1 MAKFSMYQCDT
12 LKGVFLHCSLL
23 LVIATKILPSVH
35 VVDIQQVIIMLKGTL
50 RQDVSYH
57 INQIYAD
64 GEQDLERTLK
74 KLLIVRQ
81 EGNRSVRLKRR
92 KTS

>member
-35 VVDIQQVIIMLKGTL
+35 VVDIQQVKIMLKGTL
-50 RQDVSYH
+50 K
-57 INQIYAD
+57 I
-64 GEQDLERTLK
+64 LLK
-74 KLLIVRQ
+74 IITVKGRF
-81 EGNRSVRLKRR
+81 
-92 KTS
+92 